1 MDYVSYKF
9 INTIRVSI
17 IQKLYQMPNP
27 SQDYHQRRRSKRIER
42 YMRTIQYFTLE
53 RISVVLTTH
62 TLTHSPII
70 DSVVDWLT
78 STTQLLLRMKF
89 PGMIPSSL
97 TDLRLFI

>member
-53 RISVVLTTH
+53 RISVVPTTH